1 MLLEPELVP
10 KTCWYS
16 NVRSCVSPNDWDILR
31 KECFTLI
38 NNLCEICGGKGNK
51 WPVECHEVWEYD
63 EANKIQKLVRLIA
76 LCPQCHQ
83 VKHPG
88 LANIKGK
95 TDEVIQQLIKV
106 NKITKQ
112 QANDLLGNAFQEWE
126 RKSMY
131 QWKIDLSFLDGK
143 NIKYHSDRS

>member
-63 EANKIQKLVRLIA
+63 EANKIQKLVRTSPFAHNVIKLNIQAWLILKA
-76 LCPQCHQ
+76 
-83 VKHPG
+83 
-88 LANIKGK
+88 
-95 TDEVIQQLIKV
+95 
-106 NKITKQ
+106 KQ
-112 QANDLLGNAFQEWE
+112 MKLFNN
-126 RKSMY
+126 
-131 QWKIDLSFLDGK
+131 
-143 NIKYHSDRS
+143 

>member
-1 MLLEPELVP
+1 
-10 KTCWYS
+10 
-16 NVRSCVSPNDWDILR
+16 
-31 KECFTLI
+31 
-38 NNLCEICGGKGNK
+38 
-51 WPVECHEVWEYD
+51 
-63 EANKIQKLVRLIA
+63 
-76 LCPQCHQ
+76 
-83 VKHPG
+83 